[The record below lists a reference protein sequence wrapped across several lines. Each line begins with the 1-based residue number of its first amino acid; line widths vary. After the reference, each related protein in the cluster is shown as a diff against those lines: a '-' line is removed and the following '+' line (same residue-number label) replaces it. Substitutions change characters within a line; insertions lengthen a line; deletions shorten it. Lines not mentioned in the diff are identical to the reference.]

1 MLHANENE
9 KLSSQSLLS
18 ISDLVQKAKDGLKQ
32 ARSVAVPQA
41 WNVLQLAIAEIIQNI
56 EANRADLKGADK
68 KVLAMSV
75 ISDFYDQ
82 VFVIVNF
89 PFVPKP
95 LQPIIQKYVKQIL
108 MILVG
113 ATIDAMVTT
122 FRQAGIFT
130 DPATTVDSSTDVIPK
145 VSEK

>member
-41 WNVLQLAIAEIIQNI
+41 WNVLQLAIIQNI

>member
-1 MLHANENE
+1 MSHENENE
-9 KLSSQSLLS
+9 KVSSQSLS
-18 ISDLVQKAKDGLKQ
+18 INDLVQKAKDSLQQ
-32 ARSVAVPQA
+32 AKSVAVPQA
-41 WNVLQLAIAEIIQNI
+41 WNVLQLAVADVIQNI
-56 EANRADLKGADK
+56 ETNHPDLKGADK
-68 KVLAMSV
+68 KVLAMNV
-75 ISDFYDQ
+75 ISGFYDQ

-122 FRQAGIFT
+122 FRQTGIFT
-130 DPATTVDSSTDVIPK
+130 NQASTVDSSTDITPK
-145 VSEK
+145 VSDK

>member
-1 MLHANENE
+1 MSHEKENE
-9 KLSSQSLLS
+9 KVSSQSLS
-18 ISDLVQKAKDGLKQ
+18 INDLIQKAKDSLQQ
-32 ARSVAVPQA
+32 AKSVAVPQA
-41 WNVLQLAIAEIIQNI
+41 WNVLQLAVADVIQNI
-56 EANRADLKGADK
+56 ETNHPDLKGTDK
-68 KVLAMSV
+68 KVLAMNV
-75 ISDFYDQ
+75 ISGFYDQ

-122 FRQAGIFT
+122 FRHTGIFT
-130 DPATTVDSSTDVIPK
+130 NPASTIDSSTDITPK
-145 VSEK
+145 VSDK